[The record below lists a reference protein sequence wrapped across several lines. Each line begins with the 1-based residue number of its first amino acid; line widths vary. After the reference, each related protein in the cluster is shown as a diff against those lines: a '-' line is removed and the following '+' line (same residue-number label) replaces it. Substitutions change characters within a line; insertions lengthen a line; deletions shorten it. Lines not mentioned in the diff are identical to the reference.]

1 MVYAVEQS
9 GRNVYCSSA
18 LCIAALLK
26 TGWHLSD
33 TSQLT
38 TLVRELAGSDREGS
52 RAIGPLPLSKA

>member
-38 TLVRELAGSDREGS
+38 TLVRELAAPNGKAHEPSDHFH
-52 RAIGPLPLSKA
+52 